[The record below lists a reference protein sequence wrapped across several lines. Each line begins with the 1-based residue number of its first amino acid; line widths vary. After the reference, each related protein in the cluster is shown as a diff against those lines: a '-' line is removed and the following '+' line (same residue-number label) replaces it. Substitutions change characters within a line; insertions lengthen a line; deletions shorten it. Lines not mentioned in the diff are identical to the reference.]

1 MKNVIITFTLLLVTC
16 FGYGQIKVF
25 NDGKVTVGET
35 STTAAAE
42 IHIAKAMNPKFRI
55 GETGDLSDYF
65 EIVDQGIGRC
75 AFNKWGASG
84 QNVTID
90 YNPRPAEST
99 RTSNFRFFR
108 YTDASNSL
116 FTIFEGSNT
125 ASINTIFA
133 SKGDS
138 YFNAIHGDV
147 AIGVNSPLANYKLH
161 VEGTA
166 YKTSGGDLWAIPSDK
181 RLKKNIK
188 KYSGGLDIVNNLE
201 PVEYEYNGKCGT
213 TDGDYQIGVLAQD
226 LKEVAPFMIN
236 EVTHQVVDINEW
248 GEKTVLSEED
258 ILTINASSLKWIL
271 VNAVKQQ
278 QVIID
283 DQKKEIENI
292 QAQLAYL
299 QEQMG
304 KILEQSSSSIDLSDN
319 NATYLGQ
326 NTPNPFNEFTVIE
339 YKIPTNAQNAR
350 IEFFNMEGKA
360 LKSYTIDNLGEGQ
373 IDVNS
378 TDLPNGVYN
387 YRLVVD
393 NMVVDSKKMMKN
405 R

>member
-1 MKNVIITFTLLLVTC
+1 MKHLIFTLFFLALT
-16 FGYGQIKVF
+16 FSAFSQIKVF
-25 NDGKVTVGET
+25 NSGKVTFGET
-35 STTAAAE
+35 TTTAQSD
-42 IHIAKAMNPKFRI
+42 IHISKSANPTIRL
-55 GETGDLSDYF
+55 GETGDLTDYF
-65 EIVDQGIGRC
+65 EMRDQGIGRMS
-75 AFNKWGASG
+75 FDKYGASG
-84 QNVTID
+84 KNVTID
-90 YNPRPAEST
+90 YNPRPAESN

-108 YTDASNSL
+108 YTDASNAL
-116 FTIFEGSNT
+116 FTIFEGKNT
-125 ASINTIFA
+125 TTINSIFA
-133 SKGDS
+133 SAGDS
-138 YFNAIHGDV
+138 YFNAVHGDV

-248 GEKTVLSEED
+248 GEKTIISEED

-292 QAQLAYL
+292 QAQLTFL
-299 QEQMG
+299 QEQMD
-304 KILEQSSSSIDLSDN
+304 KILEQNSSSIDLSDN
-319 NATYLGQ
+319 DVSFLGQ
-326 NTPNPFNEFTVIE
+326 NTPNPFNDFTVID

-350 IEFFNMEGKA
+350 IEFFNTEGKA
-360 LKSYTIDNLGEGQ
+360 LKSYTIDNFGEGQ

-378 TDLPNGVYN
+378 TDLPNGVYS

-393 NMVVDSKKMMKN
+393 NMVVDSKKMVKN